1 MSGADRERSVVA
13 DAKQIRARASD
24 WVVERRVPEN
34 WSAEEQAKFDAWLLE
49 SPAHLVA
56 YLRLDAAWN
65 RTERL
70 AALRT
75 DAGEMAES
83 GKKEPRRALRW
94 MRVMSIAAGVVVLA
108 AASAIFLLG
117 SNEKTYSTPVGGHEM
132 VTLADGSQIELNTNT
147 TIRVAAGANR
157 RVITLDSGEAYF
169 QVRHDAAHPFIV
181 MAGDHRLLDLGTK
194 FLVRS
199 DADHLEVTLMEGRV
213 RLQPA
218 EAASRAVVLT
228 PGDVAVATTN
238 SIAVTKNPEQ
248 VVQNELGWRRGM
260 LIFKHTSLASVAAEF
275 NRYNRQKLIVAD
287 AASARLT
294 INGTFRTIDVDAF
307 VDVAQDILRLR
318 VERRGD
324 ETIISR

>member
-1 MSGADRERSVVA
+1 MNEADQKNPIMP
-13 DAKQIRARASD
+13 DAKEIRARASD

-34 WSAEEQAKFDAWLLE
+34 WSEDTQAEFDAWLSE

-75 DAGEMAES
+75 DAGEIAE
-83 GKKEPRRALRW
+83 GEKKSRPALRW
-94 MRVMSIAAGVVVLA
+94 RVMSVLALVAIAA

-117 SNEKTYSTPVGGHEM
+117 SNEKTYSTQVGGHQM

-147 TIRVAAGANR
+147 TIRVAEGANGR
-157 RVITLDSGEAYF
+157 IVTLDGGEAYF
-169 QVRHDAAHPFIV
+169 QVRHDAAHPFVV

-194 FLVRS
+194 FLVRN
-199 DADHLEVTLMEGRV
+199 DADHLEVALMEGRV
-213 RLQPA
+213 RLQQA
-218 EAASRAVVLT
+218 EAASRAVILT
-228 PGDVAVATTN
+228 PGDVAVATAK
-238 SIAVTKNPEQ
+238 SIAVTRNTAQ
-248 VVQNELGWRRGM
+248 VQNELSWRRGM
-260 LIFKHTSLASVAAEF
+260 LIFKHTSLASAAVEF

-307 VDVAQDILRLR
+307 VDVAQDILHLR
-318 VERRGD
+318 VERLGD

>member
-1 MSGADRERSVVA
+1 MSEADQENSIMP
-13 DAKQIRARASD
+13 DAKEIRARASD

-34 WSAEEQAKFDAWLLE
+34 WSEDTQAEFDAWLSE

-75 DAGEMAES
+75 DAGEIAE
-83 GKKEPRRALRW
+83 GEKKSRPALRW
-94 MRVMSIAAGVVVLA
+94 RVMSVLALIAVAA

-117 SNEKTYSTPVGGHEM
+117 SNEKTYSTQVGGHQM

-147 TIRVAAGANR
+147 TIRVAEGANGR
-157 RVITLDSGEAYF
+157 IVTLDSGEAYF
-169 QVRHDAAHPFIV
+169 QVRHDAAHPFVV

-194 FLVRS
+194 FLVRN
-199 DADHLEVTLMEGRV
+199 DADRLEVALMEGRV
-213 RLQPA
+213 RLQQA
-218 EAASRAVVLT
+218 EAASRAVMLT
-228 PGDVAVATTN
+228 PGDVAVATTK
-238 SIAVTKNPEQ
+238 SIAVTRNTAQ
-248 VVQNELGWRRGM
+248 VQIELSWRRGM
-260 LIFKHTSLASVAAEF
+260 LIFKHTSLASAAAEF

-307 VDVAQDILRLR
+307 VDVAQDILHLR
-318 VERRGD
+318 VERLGD

>member
-1 MSGADRERSVVA
+1 MSEVDQERAAVP
-13 DAKQIRARASD
+13 DAKEIRARASD
-24 WVVERRVPEN
+24 WVVERRAPEN
-34 WSAEEQAKFDAWLLE
+34 WSEETQAKFDAWLSE

-75 DAGEMAES
+75 DAGEAAES
-83 GKKEPRRALRW
+83 GKKQSRPSLRW
-94 MRVMSIAAGVVVLA
+94 MHVMSAIALVVITA

-117 SNEKTYSTPVGGHEM
+117 SNEKTYSTQVGGHEM

-157 RVITLDSGEAYF
+157 RVITLDNGEAYF

-181 MAGDHRLLDLGTK
+181 MAGDHRVLDLGTK
-194 FLVRS
+194 FLVRNA
-199 DADHLEVTLMEGRV
+199 ADHIEVALTEGRV
-213 RLQPA
+213 RLQAA
-218 EAASRAVVLT
+218 EAASRAVILT
-228 PGDVAVATTN
+228 PGDVAVATTK
-238 SIAVTKNPEQ
+238 SIAVTRDTAQ
-248 VVQNELGWRRGM
+248 VQNELGWRRGM
-260 LIFKHTSLASVAAEF
+260 LIFKHTSLASAAAEF

-307 VDVAQDILRLR
+307 VDLAQDILHLR
-318 VERRGD
+318 VERLGD

>member
-1 MSGADRERSVVA
+1 MSEADQKNSIMP
-13 DAKQIRARASD
+13 DAKEIRARASD

-34 WSAEEQAKFDAWLLE
+34 WSEDTQAEFDAWLSE

-75 DAGEMAES
+75 DAGEIAES
-83 GKKEPRRALRW
+83 EKKSRPALRW
-94 MRVMSIAAGVVVLA
+94 RVMSVLALVAIAA
-108 AASAIFLLG
+108 AASAIFFLG
-117 SNEKTYSTPVGGHEM
+117 SNEKTYSTQVGGHQM

-147 TIRVAAGANR
+147 TIRVAEGANGR
-157 RVITLDSGEAYF
+157 IVTLDSGEAYF
-169 QVRHDAAHPFIV
+169 QVRHDAAHPFVV

-194 FLVRS
+194 FLVRN
-199 DADHLEVTLMEGRV
+199 DADHLEVALMEGRV
-213 RLQPA
+213 RLQQA
-218 EAASRAVVLT
+218 EAASRGVILT
-228 PGDVAVATTN
+228 PGDVAIATTK
-238 SIAVTKNPEQ
+238 SIAVTRNTAQ
-248 VVQNELGWRRGM
+248 VQNELSWRRGM
-260 LIFKHTSLASVAAEF
+260 LIFKHTSLASAAAEF

-307 VDVAQDILRLR
+307 VDVVQDILHLR
-318 VERRGD
+318 VERLGD